1 MKINWRGLI
10 ALGVI
15 AVALF
20 WAADSVRSR
29 SYSGSNLNFGIGSG
43 SVTVTN
49 PSDAPVPVQ
58 LVGTGTRA
66 FMVSSTI
73 EEVEGSST
81 RQGTGRNTTQMFE
94 FALPPGS
101 SEITVAR
108 GTNVNFVAGADTS
121 LEAMVQP
128 QGATEARTTL
138 IVAAVVILGALFYI
152 SRMNSHRWI
161 GPLRRQAAVKQ
172 AAKLVS
178 ESAAAGH
185 GQGRTIR
192 SYGDNRAD
200 ISN

>member
-1 MKINWRGLI
+1 MKINWKSLI
-10 ALGVI
+10 ALAVI

-20 WAADSVRSR
+20 WAVDSVRSR
-29 SYSGSNLNFGIGSG
+29 SYSGSNLNFGIGTG
-43 SVTVTN
+43 SVMVTN
-49 PSDAPVPVQ
+49 PSDAPIPVR

-66 FMVSSTI
+66 FAVSSTI
-73 EEVEGSST
+73 EGVEGSST
-81 RQGTGRNTTQMFE
+81 RQGTGRNITQLFE

-101 SEITVAR
+101 SEITVVR
-108 GTNVNFVAGADTS
+108 GTNVNFVTGADTS
-121 LEAMVQP
+121 LEATVQP
-128 QGATEARTTL
+128 QNTTEARTIL
-138 IVAAVVILGALFYI
+138 IIAAVVIGGALFYFSHI
-152 SRMNSHRWI
+152 NGHRWI
-161 GPLRRQAAVKQ
+161 GPLRRQAAAQQ